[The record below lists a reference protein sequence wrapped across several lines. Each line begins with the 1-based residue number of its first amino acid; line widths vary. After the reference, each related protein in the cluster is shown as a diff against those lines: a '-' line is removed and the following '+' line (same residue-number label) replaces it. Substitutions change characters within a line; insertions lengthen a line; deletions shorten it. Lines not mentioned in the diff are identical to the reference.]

1 MTMPEKQ
8 IIHERVLNCI
18 FSYERNGK
26 NTPDMELSIPN
37 PSERLQIYKMLL
49 EMYMEELKYPLMK
62 RRHFGICSSL
72 PLALSKMPDILFE
85 NFWFMLR
92 DTDNRAVMVDDLV
105 QLILPEFQWYRP
117 VNQEQESTEYLFWWP
132 KHDDLSRINALQNC
146 IEITKGKLT

>member
-8 IIHERVLNCI
+8 IIQERMLKNWGLP
-18 FSYERNGK
+18 YKKNGK

-49 EMYMEELKYPLMK
+49 EMYVEELKYPLMK
-62 RRHFGICSSL
+62 RRHFGICSLL
-72 PLALSKMPDILFE
+72 PLALSKMQDILPG

-92 DTDNRAVMVDDLV
+92 DAHNMAVMVDDLV

-117 VNQEQESTEYLFWWP
+117 VNQESNEYLFWWP
-132 KHDDLSRINALQNC
+132 KEDEISRINALKNC